1 MIAYGLPFLRVEVV
15 WYFAY
20 FCKGAIGIPSVVRG
34 SRQMDHIVWTCLLS
48 VKTEEILR
56 GHAQMPQVSWNND
69 DSNMVPYIPT
79 SASLLVGI
87 HCIDHEL
94 PVFPKNVLG
103 AFIFTHWA
111 LRFITLWLWLLH
123 SHGLPMAHR
132 NRGLPFLIAWWFSM
146 AMLNNQMVY
155 NIINALS
162 YYVIVSPDTQTLRK
176 LQMSP

>member
-1 MIAYGLPFLRVEVV
+1 MSKQLPDSKPRSIQNYSSILLGLINSCRISIVLGFLALFFTYTSQWLAYGLPFLRVEVV

-20 FCKGAIGIPSVVRG
+20 FCKGAIGIPSFVRG

-94 PVFPKNVLG
+94 SVFPKNVLG
-103 AFIFTHWA
+103 AFIFTNWA
-111 LRFITLWLWLLH
+111 LRFITLWLWL
-123 SHGLPMAHR
+123 
-132 NRGLPFLIAWWFSM
+132 
-146 AMLNNQMVY
+146 
-155 NIINALS
+155 
-162 YYVIVSPDTQTLRK
+162 T
-176 LQMSP
+176 